1 MRNDMKNTS
10 VLTLMFILTSL
21 APVCVPATAEA
32 AVLQSFDQ
40 LFLGDDATE
49 TFEFNLSP
57 DPAVPTTLRFTGF
70 VENLHTNREGA
81 VRFFLGWQTNS
92 SVGSDGVT
100 IASVIFPPWPDY
112 LHPARLPAADPVSG
126 PVRVPIEVQ
135 AEVGYSP
142 SRVKFAIEGL
152 TDDDNFRFVGD
163 LTIHPEPRLPAMT
176 GTKMWEFAPGS
187 WVDSAGEVKLS
198 LDSSRKNRF
207 QPRLGTRTVRWP
219 PEFVAVLVTACQEML
234 SDRFVVLRRA

>member
-10 VLTLMFILTSL
+10 ILTLLFILTGL
-21 APVCVPATAEA
+21 APVCAPSTAVA

-49 TFEFNLSP
+49 IFEFNLSP
-57 DPAVPTTLRFTGF
+57 DPAVPTTLRFAGF

-100 IASVIFPPWPDY
+100 IASLIFPPWPDY
-112 LHPARLPAADPVSG
+112 LHPPRLPAADPVSG
-126 PVRVPIEVQ
+126 PVRVPVEFQ

-142 SRVKFAIEGL
+142 SWVKFAVEGL
-152 TDDDNFRFVGD
+152 TDDDNFRFVGE
-163 LTIHPEPRLPAMT
+163 LTI
-176 GTKMWEFAPGS
+176 
-187 WVDSAGEVKLS
+187 DS
-198 LDSSRKNRF
+198 
-207 QPRLGTRTVRWP
+207 QPRLRVSHGGGGAVQLAWTTNSAGFRLESSATFPGSTWMAVTNAATVVGR
-219 PEFVAVLVTACQEML
+219 EFSVRIEAADTQ
-234 SDRFVVLRRA
+234 RIYRLRKL